1 MQPEDILIDHTP
13 EVRQLAQELRKLV
26 QETVPEAI
34 ELAYPVWHAIGYR
47 HPRLGYF
54 CGIFPQKDSANLLFE
69 FVVLLPDPLG
79 LLHGQG
85 KQVRYVPVRRVEDIL
100 VEPFRQLIQA
110 AVSLPDKRSV
120 RLEMVRNAA
129 RLLGE

>member
-13 EVRQLAQELRKLV
+13 EVRQLAQELRRLV
-26 QETVPEAI
+26 RETVPEAI
-34 ELAYPVWHAIGYR
+34 EVAYPVWHAIGYR

-54 CGIFPQKDSANLLFE
+54 CGIFPQKDSASLLFE
-69 FVVLLPDPLG
+69 FGVLLPDPQG
-79 LLHGQG
+79 LLRGQG
-85 KQVRYVPVRRVEDIL
+85 KQVRSVPVRRAEDIQ
-100 VEPFRQLIQA
+100 VEPFRQFIQA

-129 RLLGE
+129 RLRGK